1 MKFQKRENWS
11 ISPMPIRPREPIK
24 DNHLLF
30 VLFMNIDYFFWYAI
44 SMLYVFFKK
53 KQIITHKLK
62 MLIADKF

>member
-1 MKFQKRENWS
+1 
-11 ISPMPIRPREPIK
+11 
-24 DNHLLF
+24 
-30 VLFMNIDYFFWYAI
+30 MNIDYYFWYAI